1 MGGGYG
7 EWGES
12 LLNTANINMS
22 EINSGFERW
31 NPVKFSQSKLVY
43 KVLMNSIMFKIIL

>member
-1 MGGGYG
+1 MEMEIQEITFQMGGGYG

-22 EINSGFERW
+22 EINSGFER
-31 NPVKFSQSKLVY
+31 
-43 KVLMNSIMFKIIL
+43 